1 MVPPSLP
8 AATARRAIVHVV
20 ALLWRYTDGVSKSIQ
35 VKDVP
40 DDVHAKL
47 RLRAGKKGYSL
58 QEYLLRKLVEEARQP
73 DLDEVLERAS
83 HRSGGSLPLA
93 TAAELLRAERD
104 AR

>member
-1 MVPPSLP
+1 M
-8 AATARRAIVHVV
+8 
-20 ALLWRYTDGVSKSIQ
+20 LWRCFGARLAIMSKSIQ

-47 RLRAGKKGYSL
+47 RMRASKKGYSL
-58 QEYLLRKLVEEARQP
+58 QEYLLRKLVDEARQP

-93 TAAELLRAERD
+93 TAAELLRTERD
-104 AR
+104 VR

>member
-1 MVPPSLP
+1 MDETG
-8 AATARRAIVHVV
+8 AARRGRAIAHAL
-20 ALLWRYTDGVSKSIQ
+20 ALLWRYTVPVSKSIQ

-47 RLRAGKKGYSL
+47 RMRASKKGYSL

-73 DLDEVLERAS
+73 DLDEVLERAGQ
-83 HRSGGSLPLA
+83 RSGGSLPLSV
-93 TAAELLRAERD
+93 AAELLRVERD